1 MKGSRAQQQLDE
13 LFRFD
18 KVQELRCDEVGE
30 RLTSLTAP

>member
-18 KVQELRCDEVGE
+18 KVQELRCDEV
-30 RLTSLTAP
+30 RAYPVSFAL